1 MENRERDYQLVTIT
15 GERVGLPSEIEFDV
29 NVSYLDPKAET
40 DQPREIIDTWIESV
54 FSSDR
59 SLDVTIA
66 PSHKKQAMTLAEEQV
81 VSC

>member
-1 MENRERDYQLVTIT
+1 MENRERDYQLVTIS

-59 SLDVTIA
+59 PLDVTIG
-66 PSHKKQAMTLAEEQV
+66 PSHKEHAMQLAEETILNR
-81 VSC
+81 